1 MRSDPFPQSLLPGT
15 RVAPLLLKFLR
26 TLGEEGDW
34 KEGVLLPKS
43 PGMPQLQR
51 EDRWGRFRAL
61 LQNSQFL

>member
-26 TLGEEGDW
+26 TRREEEDC
-34 KEGVLLPKS
+34 KEGVLFPKS

-61 LQNSQFL
+61 LQNS